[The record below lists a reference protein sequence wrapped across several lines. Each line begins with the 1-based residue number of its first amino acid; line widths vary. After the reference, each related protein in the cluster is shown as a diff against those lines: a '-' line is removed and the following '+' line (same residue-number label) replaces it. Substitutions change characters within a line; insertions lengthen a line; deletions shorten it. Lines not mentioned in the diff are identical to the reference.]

1 VGDGSSGEALHIS
14 KIGARFDVMNW
25 LERMDP
31 RRSWLSFL
39 WAAGLGFTI
48 LFVMLDPSPSRGL
61 DFDARLAFWALHIL
75 IPLALAQASQLALT
89 AISLSFANIWAS
101 LAMAGIAASAIFAPV
116 ALALDI
122 AFSAAGGLAQSES
135 FNMAEILDEWVNLA
149 PPVMLVWIG
158 LNAARFLRLPAVA
171 SPFEAVQPENPEP
184 PKFMERI
191 PVARRGQLIAI
202 SAELHYLR
210 VYTTMGEALILQG
223 FGEALSQLSSKVGL
237 KIHRSHWIDPGFV
250 TGFSRD
256 GARMEVTLSTGLV
269 LPVARS
275 RRDVV
280 TTTLEGIAKR

>member
-1 VGDGSSGEALHIS
+1 MARLEA
-14 KIGARFDVMNW
+14 MNW
-25 LERMDP
+25 LEIIDA

-39 WAAGLGFTI
+39 STAGLGLTL
-48 LFVMLDPSPSRGL
+48 LFAMLDPSPSRGL
-61 DFDARLAFWALHIL
+61 GFDARLAFWALHIL
-75 IPLALAQASQLALT
+75 FPLALAQASQIAFT
-89 AISLSFANIWAS
+89 AISPSFANIWAS
-101 LAMAGIAASAIFAPV
+101 LAMGGIAASAIFAPV

-122 AFSAAGGLAQSES
+122 AFSAVGGLAQSER
-135 FNMAEILDEWVNLA
+135 FNRAEILDEWVNLA

-171 SPFEAVQPENPEP
+171 SPFEGAQQENAAH

-191 PVARRGQLIAI
+191 PLARRGQLMAI

-223 FGEALSQLSSKVGL
+223 FGEALSQLGSKVGL
-237 KIHRSHWIDPGFV
+237 QIHRSHWIDAGFV

-256 GARMEVTLSTGLV
+256 AVKMEVTLSSGLV

-275 RRDVV
+275 RRAAV
-280 TTTLEGIAKR
+280 TTALEGIAKP